1 MIDHCQLSMEIGF
14 WCKNEEHPD
23 KIEHEKSELQQ
34 EKPNGELGNEP
45 VSALATGS
53 WNNPWFGSAPCA
65 KLART
70 EALEWRIS
78 RLDEKTSETQTR
90 GIGH

>member
-23 KIEHEKSELQQ
+23 KIEHEKSELKQ
-34 EKPNGELGNEP
+34 EKPNGELGNKP

-53 WNNPWFGSAPCA
+53 WNNPWFSFAPCVPNLREQ
-65 KLART
+65 KHWNGESL
-70 EALEWRIS
+70 
-78 RLDEKTSETQTR
+78 
-90 GIGH
+90 G